1 MLTAHVLALLAAPA
15 ALAQGAD
22 ADTESLFDL
31 LARGGALMAPIGLC
45 SLLALAFAVE
55 RWVALRGGALGSKRL
70 QREITEA
77 ARDRGARAAL
87 GVSEK
92 ARGKPLARI
101 LAAGL
106 ARPDAGFAEREK
118 VVEDAANVEVRRLAR
133 NLRPLFLVWLVAPL
147 LGLLGTVWG
156 MIKAFK
162 GIAGSDGIG
171 RPEVLAD
178 GIYGALATTAAGLA
192 VAIPAIVMYWYLQG
206 RIEAFA
212 TRVEEAHRDVEEALR
227 GAASG
232 SGAPAHP
239 AGAVARD
246 DAGAA
251 GLRPA
256 GSEA

>member
-1 MLTAHVLALLAAPA
+1 MPIAHALALLASPA
-15 ALAQGAD
+15 ALAQGGGE
-22 ADTESLFDL
+22 TESLFEL
-31 LARGGALMAPIGLC
+31 LTRGGALMVPIGLC
-45 SLLALAFAVE
+45 SLFALAFAVE
-55 RWVALRGGALGSKRL
+55 RWVALQAGRLGSKRL
-70 QREITEA
+70 QREVTEA

-87 GVSEK
+87 GVCQKSK
-92 ARGKPLARI
+92 GKPLARI

-133 NLRPLFLVWLVAPL
+133 NLRPLFLVWLIAPL

-212 TRVEEAHRDVEEALR
+212 TRVEAAHRDVEEALR

-232 SGAPAHP
+232 GGAPAH
-239 AGAVARD
+239 AGEAVAHG
-246 DAGAA
+246 GADTA

>member
-1 MLTAHVLALLAAPA
+1 MPTAHAFA
-15 ALAQGAD
+15 ALAQGA
-22 ADTESLFDL
+22 TENETLFEIL
-31 LARGGALMAPIGLC
+31 QRGGALMAPIGLC

-55 RWVALRGGALGSKRL
+55 RWVALRSGALGSKRL
-70 QREITEA
+70 QREVTEA

-87 GVSEK
+87 GVCEK

-106 ARPDAGFAEREK
+106 SRPDAPFAEREK
-118 VVEDAANVEVRRLAR
+118 VVEDAANVEVRRMAR
-133 NLRPLFLVWLVAPL
+133 NLRPLFLVWLIAPL

-156 MIKAFK
+156 MIKAFRA
-162 GIAGSDGIG
+162 IAGSEGIG

-178 GIYGALATTAAGLA
+178 GIYGALSTTAAGLA

-206 RIEAFA
+206 RIEGFA
-212 TRVEEAHRDVEEALR
+212 TRVESAHRDVEEALR
-227 GAASG
+227 GTSSG
-232 SGAPAHP
+232 GGAPARA
-239 AGAVARD
+239 AGPVARD
-246 DAGAA
+246 DAGAP